1 MESEIFSEIKE
12 EKGIRAE
19 KYEEG
24 LIFPKEKWD
33 SLIRWSPVSN
43 IPVDEI
49 YRNLPEAKEFHKSYV
64 NMWLKEKSR

>member
-12 EKGIRAE
+12 ENGTRAE
-19 KYEEG
+19 KCEEG
-24 LIFPKEKWD
+24 LIFGEEKW
-33 SLIRWSPVSN
+33 SELIHWRPVSN

-49 YRNLPEAKEFHKSYV
+49 YKDLPEVKRFHDSYV